1 MSIAIRAA
9 TLSDVPKIRALEQRA
24 AFASHW
30 TVAQYSKL
38 IENGIVLL
46 AERADT
52 LCGFITAQAAGE
64 DWEIENVVT
73 AAEFLRQGIASKLI
87 REIIER
93 AREANAA
100 KVLLEVRASND
111 VACSLYERIG
121 FIEAGRRRGYYSG
134 PTEDGIL
141 YAKPL

>member
-1 MSIAIRAA
+1 MSIVIRAA

-24 AFASHW
+24 ASASHW
-30 TVAQYSKL
+30 TVAQYNKL

-46 AERADT
+46 AGRADM

-87 REIIER
+87 GEIIER
-93 AREANAA
+93 ARKTNAA
-100 KVLLEVRASND
+100 KVLLEVRASNNA
-111 VACSLYERIG
+111 ACSLYEKIG
-121 FIEAGRRRGYYSG
+121 FIEVGRRRGYY
-134 PTEDGIL
+134 PDPPEDAIL
-141 YAKPL
+141 YAKTL